1 MVSWQ
6 SIRYVLFLWWVAF
19 RMHVTFAFKLSSNM
33 ETLKAATVA
42 DGEAPRS
49 SAQAVSSELDL

>member
-1 MVSWQ
+1 
-6 SIRYVLFLWWVAF
+6 
-19 RMHVTFAFKLSSNM
+19 M
-33 ETLKAATVA
+33 ETLNAATVA

>member
-1 MVSWQ
+1 
-6 SIRYVLFLWWVAF
+6 
-19 RMHVTFAFKLSSNM
+19 M
-33 ETLKAATVA
+33 ETLKATTVA

>member
-1 MVSWQ
+1 MSHL
-6 SIRYVLFLWWVAF
+6 IFLVF
-19 RMHVTFAFKLSSNM
+19 FQSNM

-42 DGEAPRS
+42 DGEAPIS